1 MKAFLLIL
9 TLTALAGM
17 PGMSVGAPSGIYGQ
31 WSSVNEVLL
40 EAVSVEVEE
49 GIESEQ
55 QGDSPD
61 AVVQRLRSQ
70 VHLYALAIFAK
81 DIGLQLAQLPAG
93 YAIRAPPVLS

>member
-40 EAVSVEVEE
+40 EAVSVEAEE
-49 GIESEQ
+49 AIGSEQ

-61 AVVQRLRSQ
+61 AVVYRLPSQ
-70 VHLYALAIFAK
+70 VHLYVLAILAH
-81 DIGLQLAQLPAG
+81 DMGLQLASLSAG
-93 YAIRAPPVLS
+93 NAIRAPPVLS